1 MSQREGLAS
10 YLSSE
15 TSQLSQDREP
25 PKRVLAIGAH
35 PDDIEFGAGGTL
47 AKWAASG
54 TSIAVMVLTDGRRG
68 TWNKDL
74 ALHELAEIRHQE
86 AQAATQDL
94 GRNASLVWLG
104 YEDGTLS
111 NHPEVICD
119 IVREIRTV
127 KPDVIISHDPWKR
140 YRIHPDHRQ
149 AGFFTTDA
157 IAMARDL
164 TFYPEL
170 GPSPHRPDDLL
181 LFEADE
187 VDHVETI
194 SSYLGAKAQ
203 SLSRHRSQFPSSF
216 GIAEDTANPIDVILE
231 RLCASGGAV
240 EGFKRM
246 TDL

>member
-1 MSQREGLAS
+1 MSQRDGFAS
-10 YLSSE
+10 YLSSDSPGL
-15 TSQLSQDREP
+15 TQDRDTP
-25 PKRVLAIGAH
+25 QCVLAIGAH
-35 PDDIEFGAGGTL
+35 PDDVEFGAGGTL
-47 AKWAASG
+47 AKWASSG
-54 TSIAVMVLTDGRRG
+54 TRISIMVLTDGRRG
-68 TWNKDL
+68 TWNPDLELSEL
-74 ALHELAEIRHQE
+74 ALTRREEATEAARELHQ
-86 AQAATQDL
+86 
-94 GRNASLVWLG
+94 NASLIWLG

-111 NHPEVICD
+111 SHPEVVRD

-127 KPDVIISHDPWKR
+127 RPEVIISHDPWKR

-170 GPSPHRPDDLL
+170 GPSPHRPEELL

-187 VDHVETI
+187 VDHVEII
-194 SSYLGAKAQ
+194 SSHIEVKAR
-203 SLSRHRSQFPSSF
+203 SLSKHRSQFPSSF
-216 GIAEDTANPIDVILE
+216 AMAEDTTNATEMILE
-231 RLCASGGAV
+231 RIRATSGSS